1 MRYEATT
8 VEEYIAQI
16 PADRQETFRKLRE
29 LILANLP
36 AGYEEGILYGMPG
49 YYIPLSRYPDTYNG
63 QPIGI
68 AALASQKNYLSLY
81 LTGVYDDTNT
91 ESWFKKS
98 YEATGKKLNM
108 GKSCVRFKKL
118 DDLPLDVI
126 AQAVARITPAELIA
140 IYEKTR
146 HFKG

>member
-1 MRYEATT
+1 MQDKASTI
-8 VEEYIAQI
+8 EEYIAQI
-16 PADRQETFRKLRE
+16 PEDRQETFRKVRE
-29 LILANLP
+29 VILAHLP
-36 AGYEEGILYGMPG
+36 AGYEEGIVYDMPG
-49 YYIPLSRYPDTYNG
+49 YYIPLSRYPNTYNG

-81 LTGVYDDTNT
+81 LTGIYDD
-91 ESWFKKS
+91 SASGDWFRQA

-118 DDLPLDVI
+118 DDLPLEVI
-126 AQAVARITPAELIA
+126 GQAIARFTPDELIA
-140 IYEKTR
+140 VYEKTR

>member
-49 YYIPLSRYPDTYNG
+49 YYIPLSRYPNTYNG